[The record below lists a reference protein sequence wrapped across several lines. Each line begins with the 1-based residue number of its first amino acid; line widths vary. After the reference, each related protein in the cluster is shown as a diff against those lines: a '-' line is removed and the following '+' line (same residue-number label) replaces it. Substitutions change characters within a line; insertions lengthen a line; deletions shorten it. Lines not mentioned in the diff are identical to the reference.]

1 MIQHR
6 LVEHEIEQPQ
16 DIARAIAAIGT
27 NGYELSQLDGSD
39 DAFRIRL
46 VETETST
53 ARSITVPLEL
63 LGSPIY
69 QYVRK
74 GYARLGEIAGLP
86 PFTVKVGK
94 EVVVAETFGDLR
106 AKVLDA
112 AKVGMQLSRFKGLG
126 EMNPEQLW
134 DTTMDPSNRLLIRV
148 DVEDAHA
155 ADSLFSMLMG
165 DAVEPR
171 RMFIEANAKD
181 VKFLDV

>member
-1 MIQHR
+1 NREGKTVKFTETKWARFAKELVQYDGVTARLRADFGHAAADLMIQHR
-6 LVEHEIEQPQ
+6 LVEHEIEQPR
-16 DIARAIAAIGT
+16 DIGRAIEAIGT
-27 NGYELSQLDGSD
+27 NGDELSQLDGSD

-94 EVVVAETFGDLR
+94 EVVVAETFGHLR

-112 AKVGMQLSRFKGLG
+112 AK
-126 EMNPEQLW
+126 
-134 DTTMDPSNRLLIRV
+134 
-148 DVEDAHA
+148 
-155 ADSLFSMLMG
+155 
-165 DAVEPR
+165 
-171 RMFIEANAKD
+171 
-181 VKFLDV
+181 